1 MKPDIWYI
9 LLENRRGGAAA
20 GGRVA
25 GGAAVTSSSSPDAA
39 GHSNRVVFLYNR
51 VRRNLL
57 AEEALR
63 AQRQRLL
70 QRAKDAMQQALESEL
85 YFFLP
90 FLFVFD
96 G

>member
-1 MKPDIWYI
+1 M
-9 LLENRRGGAAA
+9 
-20 GGRVA
+20 
-25 GGAAVTSSSSPDAA
+25 TSSSSPDAA
-39 GHSNRVVFLYNR
+39 GHSHRVVFLYNR

-85 YFFLP
+85 MMFGYFCFWDWWVDSCLWT
-90 FLFVFD
+90 LI
-96 G
+96 